1 MALTNTSLAAAFTA
15 NQLVLKATA
24 ATGATVGGFAKV
36 DGEYMTITAISG
48 TNISVSQRGAQGS
61 AVVDHKILAPL
72 TFGLLSDLSDFGATG
87 IVQPVITE
95 KDIVTVGADGVI
107 AVPNRDTLFIIQKGS
122 ALASSTF
129 ANPSAA
135 QTGVEVTFTSGTDF
149 AHVITT
155 VSVRD
160 GTTGLSTVI
169 TFPAFTGASVTFVA
183 VNGQWYVK
191 SNNLVVI
198 T

>member
-48 TNISVSQRGAQGS
+48 TNISVSQRGSQGT
-61 AVVDHKILAPL
+61 AVVEHKILAPL
-72 TFGLLSDLSDFGATG
+72 TFGLLSDLTDYGATG
-87 IVQPVITE
+87 VVQPVITE
-95 KDIVTVGADGVI
+95 KDIVTIGADGVI
-107 AVPNRDTLFIIQKGS
+107 AVPVRDTLFIIQKGA

-169 TFPAFTGASVTFVA
+169 TFPAFVGASVTFVA